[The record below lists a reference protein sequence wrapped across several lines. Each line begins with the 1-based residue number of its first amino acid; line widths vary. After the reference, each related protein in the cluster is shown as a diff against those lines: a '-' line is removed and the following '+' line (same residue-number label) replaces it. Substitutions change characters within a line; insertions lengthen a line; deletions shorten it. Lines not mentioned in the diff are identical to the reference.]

1 MNNICG
7 KQIGAA
13 MLKFIDAIEQF
24 GRDLAAAGAPVDL
37 DPVRRGYD
45 RVRVEIDS
53 VIAKQPETQI
63 KDEAA

>member
-1 MNNICG
+1 
-7 KQIGAA
+7 

-24 GRDLAAAGAPVDL
+24 GRDLASAGAQVDL

-53 VIAKQPETQI
+53 VIAKHP
-63 KDEAA
+63 